1 MSVKNFI
8 LKVRKLQWPHLV
20 FQKVLLLVSSAML
33 SPDLYAQRYRLEYDD
48 VTPTPWWLSTFIL
61 LAILVYLWVKKKVKI
76 KGYLYLLLSVVLVVA
91 YTLML
96 LYKWFFYALL
106 VLAVLAW
113 VIYVKWRDKIDY
125 IKRQINMDTSL
136 VLFTSFV
143 ALLGLQMCVPENPN
157 GRFEAQMNERY
168 WTQNPLLRIFYGLS
182 NIAGV
187 IFVLG
192 MVAYLTI
199 SEHWWYLI
207 VYLVALPMAKLL
219 AFICKLG
226 VLLLWKKSDNIETF
240 SRIKK
245 HRIVGSLVIITAIIT
260 FFFDL

>member
-1 MSVKNFI
+1 
-8 LKVRKLQWPHLV
+8 
-20 FQKVLLLVSSAML
+20 
-33 SPDLYAQRYRLEYDD
+33 
-48 VTPTPWWLSTFIL
+48 
-61 LAILVYLWVKKKVKI
+61 
-76 KGYLYLLLSVVLVVA
+76 
-91 YTLML
+91 
-96 LYKWFFYALL
+96 
-106 VLAVLAW
+106 
-113 VIYVKWRDKIDY
+113 
-125 IKRQINMDTSL
+125 MDTSL

-240 SRIKK
+240 CRIKK

-260 FFFDL
+260 FFFNL